1 MIIASSSICKGLF
14 AQYCC
19 ISKNIVIMM
28 KVDTMI
34 KERDCYWG
42 GHKQYCY
49 TINSKHTYVACVY
62 IATLLNT
69 ISYEYKLLLIN

>member
-1 MIIASSSICKGLF
+1 
-14 AQYCC
+14 
-19 ISKNIVIMM
+19 MM

>member
-1 MIIASSSICKGLF
+1 VTIASSSICKGLF

-34 KERDCYWG
+34 KEIVIVGD
-42 GHKQYCY
+42 
-49 TINSKHTYVACVY
+49 INSIAIRLILSILMLLVY
-62 IATLLNT
+62 TSLL
-69 ISYEYKLLLIN
+69 YLIL

>member
-1 MIIASSSICKGLF
+1 
-14 AQYCC
+14 
-19 ISKNIVIMM
+19 MM

-34 KERDCYWG
+34 KEIVIGG

-49 TINSKHTYVACVY
+49 TINSKHTYIACVY
-62 IATLLNT
+62 IAALLNA

>member
-1 MIIASSSICKGLF
+1 MTIASSSICKGLF

-34 KERDCYWG
+34 KEIVIG

-62 IATLLNT
+62 IAALLNT
-69 ISYEYKLLLIN
+69 TSYEYKLLLIN